1 MLTISHTCFP
11 RFNFH
16 SFPPS
21 ASHRERQTEVTTSR
35 HARLYKESREE
46 VVSLREAL
54 TDQQGSQHSN
64 MRLISEMKSELDAL
78 RAALREQKT
87 HVASLHMEAQRR
99 QERVTHDTKEREDRH
114 ASELAAID
122 SQVRQALSRKEGQ
135 IQRLQHL
142 NQALQQDQHEMQV
155 GLQSVL
161 EGSRL

>member
-1 MLTISHTCFP
+1 MLAISHACFL
-11 RFNFH
+11 RFNSH

-21 ASHRERQTEVTTSR
+21 APHRERQTEVITSR

-46 VVSLREAL
+46 VISLREAL
-54 TDQQGSQHSN
+54 TTQQGSQHSN

-87 HVASLHMEAQRR
+87 HVESLHIEAQRR
-99 QERVTHDTKEREDRH
+99 QELVTHDTKEQEERH

-122 SQVRQALSRKEGQ
+122 SQVRQALARKEEQ